1 MTIPEAARILDLAPS
16 TLRRQIAN
24 GKLAARRMGK
34 AGPWFVTEAEVE
46 RYRADSLGKQRKG
59 ATR

>member
-24 GKLAARRMGK
+24 GKFAARRMGK
-34 AGPWFVTEAEVE
+34 TGPWFVTEAEVE
-46 RYRADSLGKQRKG
+46 RYARENRRG
-59 ATR
+59 TP

>member
-34 AGPWFVTEAEVE
+34 AGPWFVTEAVVQ
-46 RYRADSLGKQRKG
+46 RYARENRRR
-59 ATR
+59 TP